1 MADQRTHTEGSIAA
15 RLQSGEEAPDFRLPS
30 TQGSEISLSQY
41 RGCTHVLLVF
51 LRGMT

>member
-1 MADQRTHTEGSIAA
+1 MTDQRTQTKGSNAPE
-15 RLQSGEEAPDFRLPS
+15 LQPGEEAPDFQLPS

-41 RGCTHVLLVF
+41 RGLKHVLLVF